1 MSKEEDETERQL
13 NSNPIRR
20 RSRSRT
26 MESRPRYFLEGGKW
40 DIGYEDRA
48 NKSRSRF
55 FHEGGKWDIGNQDG
69 IELSDG
75 NIQSR
80 KFQWEKKSELA
91 KR

>member
-40 DIGYEDRA
+40 RDA
-48 NKSRSRF
+48 TC
-55 FHEGGKWDIGNQDG
+55 HERRGAIMCQLPEKGVPENLDTSISG
-69 IELSDG
+69 I
-75 NIQSR
+75 
-80 KFQWEKKSELA
+80 K
-91 KR
+91 